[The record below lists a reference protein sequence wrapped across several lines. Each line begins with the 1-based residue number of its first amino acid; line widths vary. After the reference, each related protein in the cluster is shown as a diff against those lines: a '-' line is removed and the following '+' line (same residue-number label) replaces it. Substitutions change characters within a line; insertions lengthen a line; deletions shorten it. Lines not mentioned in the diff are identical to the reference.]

1 MNPAIE
7 MIIEALETRPDD
19 FFGPISGQTPQVYD
33 SPRLRYL
40 ERMMDRDFAP
50 RRDDENAVR
59 VADES
64 VEFWFLTPYEREAL
78 QQAFTAAKR
87 ERFTATTV
95 YNMMR
100 PNDEKEEQTLRYST
114 QSRHYGKSIAN
125 SMVGTQQAMTAA
137 IQASFVTGTGITN
150 INPRDLYK

>member
-19 FFGPISGQTPQVYD
+19 FFGPIGVNLSQSYEN
-33 SPRLRYL
+33 PRLRYL
-40 ERMMDRDFAP
+40 ERMMDREFVP
-50 RRDDENAVR
+50 RRDGENAVR
-59 VADES
+59 VADEP

-87 ERFTATTV
+87 ERFTAEV
-95 YNMMR
+95 IHNMMR
-100 PNDEKEEQTLRYST
+100 PNDEKEEQTLRYAT

-125 SMVGTQQAMTAA
+125 SMVGAQQAMTAA
-137 IQASFVTGTGITN
+137 IQGSFVTGTGITN
-150 INPRDLYK
+150 INPRDVYK